1 MAEAPVAEPRRRS
14 VQCASPK
21 GLHRMS
27 YLEWGDARNRDVLVC
42 VHGLTR
48 SSRDF
53 DELARALCGQFRVVC
68 PDVAGRGDSERLAD
82 PTLYVLPQYTADMVT
97 LIARLDVEAVNWVGT
112 SMGGLIG
119 MAMASQPG
127 TPIRRLVLNDIGP
140 FVPKE
145 SLARL
150 TSYVGA
156 GPRDFATLDELE
168 ALIRRVS
175 APFGPLT
182 DAQWRYL
189 TETSARRR
197 EDGRW
202 EITYDPKIGEAF
214 RSTGDADIALWF
226 FWDAIHAPVLSLRG
240 ATSDVFPRAV
250 QDEMQRRT
258 PTMQRVEFP
267 ECGHAPALLV
277 PHQIEPIRQF
287 LNTPI

>member
-1 MAEAPVAEPRRRS
+1 MPELQPELRFFRSLTPNGFHRVA
-14 VQCASPK
+14 
-21 GLHRMS
+21 
-27 YLEWGDARNRDVLVC
+27 YWEWGARDAPRTVVC
-42 VHGLTR
+42 VHGLAR
-48 SSRDF
+48 NGRDF
-53 DELARALCGQFRVVC
+53 DAVARALVADGARVVC
-68 PDVAGRGDSERLAD
+68 PDVAGRGKSEWLDDAALYAIPTYCAD
-82 PTLYVLPQYTADMVT
+82 LSA
-97 LIARLDVEAVNWVGT
+97 LIARLDVDSVDWVGT

-119 MAMASQPG
+119 MALAAQPG

-145 SLARL
+145 ALARL
-150 TSYVGA
+150 ASYVGA
-156 GPRDFATLDELE
+156 GPRDFATLEELE
-168 ALIRRVS
+168 ALIRRIS

-189 TETSARRR
+189 TETTARKRD
-197 EDGRW
+197 DGRW
-202 EITYDPKIGEAF
+202 EITYDAKIGEAF
-214 RSTGDADIALWF
+214 RSTGDVDIALWF

-287 LNTPI
+287 LNTPL